1 MKRYVVL
8 LTVLVFSTTTWGSAI
23 GLLAPSATLTP
34 AANASLLLGSHAGL
48 GLTPSAGRYL
58 AAGVRPTAGL
68 MPLGGAALGSSLALQ
83 AGAGLPPSTNAARLL
98 ALQGLGGPS
107 TGTEVTYSYHSF
119 GGEATHHAEWNS
131 TQTSN

>member
-8 LTVLVFSTTTWGSAI
+8 LTVLAFSTTTWGSAI

-34 AANASLLLGSHAGL
+34 AVNPALLMGSRVGL
-48 GLTPSAGRYL
+48 GLTPSAGLYL
-58 AAGVRPTAGL
+58 AAGVRPSAGL

-83 AGAGLPPSTNAARLL
+83 AGAGLPPSPNAARLL

-107 TGTEVTYSYHSF
+107 TGSEVTYSHHSF
-119 GGEATHHAEWNS
+119 GGEATHHAEWSS

>member
-8 LTVLVFSTTTWGSAI
+8 LTVLALSSTTWGSAV
-23 GLLAPSATLTP
+23 GLLARSATLTP
-34 AANASLLLGSHAGL
+34 AVNSSLLLGPHAGL
-48 GLTPSAGRYL
+48 GLTPSAGLYL
-58 AAGVRPTAGL
+58 GAGARPSVGL
-68 MPLGGAALGSSLALQ
+68 MPLGNAALASSLALQ
-83 AGAGLPPSTNAARLL
+83 AGAGLPAGGNAARLL

-107 TGTEVTYSYHSF
+107 TGTEVTYSYRSF